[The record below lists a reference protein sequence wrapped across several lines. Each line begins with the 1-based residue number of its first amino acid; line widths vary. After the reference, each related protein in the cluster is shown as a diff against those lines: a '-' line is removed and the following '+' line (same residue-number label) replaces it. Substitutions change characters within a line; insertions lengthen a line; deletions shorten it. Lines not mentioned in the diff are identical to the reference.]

1 MVLGLVHYLFENCV
15 LPDLRQGCRYRLF
28 ALRDRLR
35 KMALNGRVTDDRAYD
50 IVQDSLNNAINAVF
64 VADYY
69 FLTEVRQRAREEKVQ
84 AQVRARLDTL
94 AASSDA
100 ELQSIHRESVRIFM
114 LSCGMG
120 MGGWLIYLMPITL
133 IIAIVA
139 GRGCLHPFRAG
150 LHRRRRRAFAR
161 LDWRVFA
168 RELRRESHR
177 RVDPD
182 RLLYRARARSDG
194 DVCFHAVGDPHPVPP
209 LGRCQASD

>member
-1 MVLGLVHYLFENCV
+1 MMATFIIILMVLGLVHYLFENCV

-139 GRGCLHPFRAG
+139 GCGRGVSDLVRDALVVPSKQFSE
-150 LHRRRRRAFAR
+150 
-161 LDWRVFA
+161 VE
-168 RELRRESHR
+168 REPYFMAAKHI
-177 RVDPD
+177 
-182 RLLYRARARSDG
+182 
-194 DVCFHAVGDPHPVPP
+194 
-209 LGRCQASD
+209 